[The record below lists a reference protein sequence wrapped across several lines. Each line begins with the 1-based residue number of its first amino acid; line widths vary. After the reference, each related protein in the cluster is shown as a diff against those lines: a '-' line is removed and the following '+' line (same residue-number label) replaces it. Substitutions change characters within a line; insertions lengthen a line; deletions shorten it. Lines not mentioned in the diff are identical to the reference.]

1 MWSFAKVLE
10 VISAV
15 WPYYALGFEKFPFGL
30 MTITQSITQKV
41 LKLKK
46 ILESI

>member
-10 VISAV
+10 IIIAV
-15 WPYYALGFEKFPFGL
+15 WPCYALGFEKFPFGL
-30 MTITQSITQKV
+30 MTVTESDTQRA